1 MQTIVTTKPAEINDS
16 ELYTQN
22 CSAYVNPTGL
32 NTYNKVSCI
41 KCDWNAQSDLLNVC
55 LIVLTVF

>member
-41 KCDWNAQSDLLNVC
+41 KCD
-55 LIVLTVF
+55 